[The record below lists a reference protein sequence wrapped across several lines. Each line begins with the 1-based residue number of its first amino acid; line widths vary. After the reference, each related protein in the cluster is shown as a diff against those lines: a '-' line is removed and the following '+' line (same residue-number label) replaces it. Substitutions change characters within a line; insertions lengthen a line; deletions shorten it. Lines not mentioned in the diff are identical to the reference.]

1 MLTPE
6 PHKPANTVAFTFLL
20 IAFLTGIA
28 SAFQQPTL
36 SLFLSQEIKVPPLL
50 VGVFYSVNAVIGI
63 VLSQLVAKYSDTRQD
78 RRRMIMICCLIA
90 VFGCLIFAYCCNYY
104 VLILAGTTFLGLG
117 SAANPQSFA
126 FAREYTE
133 SLKRE
138 SVMFTTVMRT
148 QISLAWII
156 GPPLSFAIALHW
168 GFSYMYLLAGLAFL
182 LCATAVITLLPK
194 ITRTFPCASREI
206 SDAPRSNRKSTALL
220 FSACLLMWMCNS
232 MYFINMPLY
241 LIHQLQLAQELAGIL
256 MGTAAGLEIPV
267 MLIAGYLTKFFSK
280 KQLMF
285 TALTAGMLFYLGL
298 LFATQTW
305 QFIALQGLNAVF
317 IGIIATIGMVYFQD
331 LMPAQMGAATTLF
344 SNAAKSSW
352 IIGGPIA
359 ELIAQIWHYN
369 TVFYLAVLLLLISGF
384 CMHRVKSV

>member
-6 PHKPANTVAFTFLL
+6 PQKPANTVIFTFLL

-36 SLFLSQEIKVPPLL
+36 SLFLSQEIQAPPLM
-50 VGVFYSVNAVIGI
+50 VGIFYSVNAVIGI
-63 VLSQLVAKYSDTRQD
+63 LLSQLVAKYSDTRQD
-78 RRRMIMICCLIA
+78 RRKVIMTCCLIA
-90 VFGCLIFAYCCNYY
+90 IFGCLIFAYCRNYY
-104 VLILAGTTFLGLG
+104 ILILLGTTLLGLG

-126 FAREYTE
+126 FAREYSE
-133 SLKRE
+133 SMKRE

-148 QISLAWII
+148 QISLAWVI

-182 LCATAVITLLPK
+182 LCAAATACLLPK
-194 ITRTFPCASREI
+194 IPRNTALSSREI
-206 SDAPRSNRKSTALL
+206 TDAPRANRKSTAFL
-220 FSACLLMWMCNS
+220 FSACLLMLVCNS

-267 MLIAGYLTKFFSK
+267 MLLAGYLSRFFTK
-280 KQLMF
+280 KQLIF
-285 TALTAGMLFYLGL
+285 TALFAGMLFYLGL
-298 LFATQTW
+298 LFAVQPW

-317 IGIIATIGMVYFQD
+317 IGIVATIGMVYFQD

-344 SNAAKSSW
+344 SNAAKGSW

-359 ELIAQIWHYN
+359 GLVTQFWHYN
-369 TVFYLAVLLLLISGF
+369 TVFYFSLLILLVSAF
-384 CMHRVKSV
+384 CMYKVKSV